1 MTTITNKL
9 RHVTATAPC
18 PVCDKP
24 DWCSVSGNGEVVICM
39 RVSDGAHGPS
49 KNGGW
54 THLKVDPNRPSH
66 SYVAPLKIVAPTAR
80 RHHVYSALLD
90 RLPLSAKHATHLQEA
105 RMLSEETIARCQF
118 ATVPTRDEGA
128 WIARELNAS
137 LDLNNVP
144 GFFWKDYSP
153 QLRFAGV
160 PGFYIP
166 LRDHLGQIS
175 ALQIR
180 RDRPDADPRYL
191 LVSTSDMVSGASSGA
206 PPHFA
211 RPWQV
216 RDALLITEGALKA
229 EVIAEDLQ
237 QPVCGLV
244 AVGCFTDRFG
254 WQLRTWFPKLQ
265 RTAIAYDQEDNEA
278 TARQKERLIKALEDA
293 GLEVEV
299 FEWPAEEGKGLDDY
313 LIARRR
319 RLTITTNNEE

>member
-1 MTTITNKL
+1 MITTGSKL
-9 RHVTATAPC
+9 RHVTAKDPC

-24 DWCSVSGNGEVVICM
+24 DWCSVSENGEVVICM
-39 RVSDGAHGPS
+39 RVSDGAHKAT

-54 THLKVDPNRPSH
+54 THLMATPERRTR
-66 SYVAPLKIVAPTAR
+66 YIAPLRIIAPASR
-80 RHHVYSALLD
+80 RHVVYTALLE
-90 RLPLSAKHATHLQEA
+90 RLPLAPHHWGHLEGY
-105 RMLSEETIARCQF
+105 RLLSEETITRCQF
-118 ATVPTRDEGA
+118 ATVP
-128 WIARELNAS
+128 ARNQGDRLAAEIGREF
-137 LDLNNVP
+137 DLENVP
-144 GFFWKDYSP
+144 GFFWKENKP
-153 QLRFAGV
+153 CLRFAGV

-166 LRDHLGQIS
+166 LRDHEGKIS

-180 RDRPDADPRYL
+180 RDAADADKRYL
-191 LVSTSDMVSGASSGA
+191 LVSSNDLTGGASSGA

-216 RDALLITEGALKA
+216 RDAILITEGALKA

-244 AVGCFTDRFG
+244 AVGTFTDRFG
-254 WQLRTWFPKLQ
+254 WQLRDKFPKLT
-265 RTAIAYDQEDNEA
+265 RAAIAYDQEDNEA

-299 FEWPAEEGKGLDDY
+299 FEWPAEQGKGLDDF

-319 RLTITTNNEE
+319 RLTVTTKQ